1 MPAQRHRVTEHSLIH
16 RPVNPATGEPLPV
29 RILHDATQ
37 IADLLA
43 TARAAATMWAGTPVS
58 ARTAALTRLA
68 HLLCTQADALAR
80 TLTRE
85 QGKPLADAVSELT
98 KAAQV
103 LDHFADPAMVTAAD
117 ETRTTETGTSQVTY
131 EAAGVVAAIV
141 PNNYPITLLAYKLA
155 PALAAGCAVVAKP
168 DPQTGGVTDQIAAL
182 AIEAGIPPGVV
193 QVAHADPATAAT
205 ALVVADEVD
214 VVAFTGSRPAGHQV
228 RQATARAASPTSCL
242 LELGGANSMV
252 VEADAPLAE
261 TVSAAVYKAFHNS
274 GQVCHGVSS
283 VFVARQRFR
292 EWLECFWQ
300 RAGRLRL
307 GDGLD
312 PETELGPLATRAGR
326 DRVAEQIHR
335 ARTVG
340 ATVLSADPGPA
351 DGWFHPV
358 TVLTGL
364 DADSPLLEDELF
376 GPAVVVLPYRRIGDV
391 IAALNGRSGGL
402 AAYLYGEDT
411 RRLSRYA
418 AELRYG
424 TVGINT
430 HRVVTPHAPFGGWRD
445 SGLGHELGPDA
456 VRAYQRP
463 RHIRS
468 VT

>member
-1 MPAQRHRVTEHSLIH
+1 MPPQRHRLTEHSLVH

-29 RILHDATQ
+29 RILRDAEQ
-37 IADLLA
+37 IANMLA
-43 TARAAATMWAGTPVS
+43 RARAAAAVWAGTPVS
-58 ARTAALTRLA
+58 VRTTALARLA
-68 HLLCTQADALAR
+68 LLLRTQADTMAP

-85 QGKPLADAVSELT
+85 QGKPGADAVSELT

-103 LDHFADPAMVTAAD
+103 LDYFADPAVVTAAD
-117 ETRTTETGTSQVTY
+117 LTLATEAATSQVTY

-168 DPQTGGVTDQIAAL
+168 DPQTGGVTEQVAAL
-182 AIEAGIPPGVV
+182 AAEAGIPPGVV

-205 ALVVADEVD
+205 ALVAADEVD

-228 RQATARAASPTSCL
+228 RRAAASSATPTNCL

-252 VEADAPLAE
+252 VEADAPLADS
-261 TVSAAVYKAFHNS
+261 VSAALYKAFHNS

-283 VFVARQRFR
+283 VFVARQRYR
-292 EWLECFWQ
+292 EWLDCFWQ
-300 RAGRLRL
+300 RARRLRL

-312 PETELGPLATRAGR
+312 PETELGPLATRTAR

-335 ARTVG
+335 ARTMG
-340 ATVLSADPGPA
+340 ATVLSTDPGPP

-358 TVLTGL
+358 TVLIGL
-364 DADSPLLEDELF
+364 GADSPVLDDELF
-376 GPAVVVLPYRRIGDV
+376 GPAVAVLPYRRITDV
-391 IAALNGRSGGL
+391 ITALNERVGGL
-402 AAYLYGEDT
+402 AAYLYGEDAP
-411 RRLSRYA
+411 RLARHA
-418 AELRYG
+418 AELRCG
-424 TVGINT
+424 TVGVNT

-445 SGLGHELGPDA
+445 SGLGHELGPNA

-468 VT
+468 AT